1 MSRIFFGHNWGLAL
15 IGIGKACPRKQSS
28 YFTSALVR
36 KCAIEREHSCENWA
50 IVRQHRR
57 TPLGR
62 TFQIRTGSAT
72 RLATTGSVGSR
83 RVMPRADGPAEG
95 DDSKET
101 NIAVV
106 NPVTEAGCARGSVDN
121 GDWNLEGN
129 LRMQRNKGI
138 SGPHMLIKIIED
150 SKIPLG
156 EEEVK
161 LHSIKGKVERDM
173 PLSRE
178 DEAFLN
184 RLVERANEWQRGTK
198 SSEDTEP
205 TDTVRMRMESWDPKK

>member
-1 MSRIFFGHNWGLAL
+1 
-15 IGIGKACPRKQSS
+15 
-28 YFTSALVR
+28 
-36 KCAIEREHSCENWA
+36 
-50 IVRQHRR
+50 
-57 TPLGR
+57 
-62 TFQIRTGSAT
+62 
-72 RLATTGSVGSR
+72 
-83 RVMPRADGPAEG
+83 MPRADGPAEG

-106 NPVTEAGCARGSVDN
+106 NPATEAGCARGSVDN
-121 GDWNLEGN
+121 DDWNLEGK
-129 LRMQRNKGI
+129 LRMHRNKGM

-156 EEEVK
+156 EEDAK
-161 LHSIKGKVERDM
+161 LHSIKGKVERDL

-178 DEAFLN
+178 DEAFLA

-205 TDTVRMRMESWDPKK
+205 ADTMSG

>member
-1 MSRIFFGHNWGLAL
+1 
-15 IGIGKACPRKQSS
+15 
-28 YFTSALVR
+28 
-36 KCAIEREHSCENWA
+36 
-50 IVRQHRR
+50 
-57 TPLGR
+57 
-62 TFQIRTGSAT
+62 
-72 RLATTGSVGSR
+72 
-83 RVMPRADGPAEG
+83 
-95 DDSKET
+95 
-101 NIAVV
+101 
-106 NPVTEAGCARGSVDN
+106 
-121 GDWNLEGN
+121 
-129 LRMQRNKGI
+129 MQRNKGI

-178 DEAFLN
+178 DEDFLN